1 MTRQANCVIS
11 AQRTLPLPPP
21 HLGPLTI
28 IIGPPF
34 PMRHECVYFVNCA
47 NMCHDPSRLLFR
59 SCAENCSGRA
69 TDRTTRSLSFL
80 STGFGEYLPDYHP
93 RWWLP
98 LPRAERAVRV
108 INMADILFNPLGRWF
123 SLARFYRAESR
134 FAIIRRCAWCSVNI
148 LECNVRW
155 IFFHCLIVGRDSFNR
170 ACWRFIWIN
179 FIVRQRSIYY
189 DL

>member
-69 TDRTTRSLSFL
+69 TDRTTRSLSLSCLLVLGNIFL
-80 STGFGEYLPDYHP
+80 TTTLGGGFHF
-93 RWWLP
+93 R
-98 LPRAERAVRV
+98 VR
-108 INMADILFNPLGRWF
+108 
-123 SLARFYRAESR
+123 
-134 FAIIRRCAWCSVNI
+134 SVP
-148 LECNVRW
+148 CV
-155 IFFHCLIVGRDSFNR
+155 
-170 ACWRFIWIN
+170 
-179 FIVRQRSIYY
+179 
-189 DL
+189 